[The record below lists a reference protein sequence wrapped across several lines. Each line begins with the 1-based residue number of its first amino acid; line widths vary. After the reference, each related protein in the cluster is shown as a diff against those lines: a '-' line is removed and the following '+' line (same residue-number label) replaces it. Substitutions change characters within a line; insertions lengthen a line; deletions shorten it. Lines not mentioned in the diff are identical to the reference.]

1 MRQPQGRVRREL
13 RTLSSAQA
21 LVIIIIII
29 IIIIVA
35 VDSIMLHVT
44 DAV

>member
-29 IIIIVA
+29 IIIVA